1 MSWMHYNP
9 HRVDPAQLDA
19 ITSGEARVQLRDEL
33 MEVVRAAATR
43 KSQQHQLLIG
53 ARGAGKTHLLR
64 VVAHRTAT
72 TPELDARWRAV
83 VLPEEQGIRGP
94 SELFSA
100 IALRLAAE
108 LERKGDPDQR
118 ELAQEV
124 RQSVERK
131 RGEEAR
137 RVGYAGLRRLSRALD
152 RKILG
157 VVENLDGLFYRGV
170 GGNKSSAD
178 TEQWALRTQL
188 QDADFLLLLG
198 AAPTYF
204 GAASDPGAAFHGF
217 FREHVLEALDLDE
230 VLHIAREHLTWVGQ
244 HEPGTRGARAQELL
258 TRFEQRKGRLA
269 GLLRITGGL
278 PRFAHLLVDLMI
290 DSEDADAETQLER
303 VLDEQT
309 PYFQGRLDPRLIPP
323 SELETLATIAR
334 AEGPLRPS
342 ELARRLGQ
350 QTGETSVVLERLRDR
365 GLARRSGAYAGAVA
379 WDVSEPLYR
388 VWMAFREGGAQRVSV
403 VALTEMVASLY
414 SLDELMSRATSTSEE
429 EGDLWGRALVRATM
443 PPTEVAT
450 PEWEERFVRAEEAL
464 AKAEPDS
471 VGRRAALMK
480 FVRSC
485 RFTGRYFLARTVI
498 DELLALSSEDP
509 EDHGWALYQAT
520 WLDPRNLEL
529 AARALKQARAIGQ
542 PALIVK
548 AGGQYMATMAMH
560 GQIEEAT
567 SLGREL
573 LQDALQGKVHND
585 DVSWLADSLGRTLR
599 EPVERLRLF
608 NQALVLASPGSVL
621 EANARL
627 SIAWQETELPARLAG
642 LEAALAIYENLGD
655 SQWQGRT
662 LLYISTTHARLG
674 DLRSASRALCDAVDI
689 MLERD
694 AVIAFEPWQA
704 LHDFAVWGD
713 REVAL
718 LALHEF
724 AACVNYPSLST
735 EAEPWLLRTTVRML
749 AERRHP
755 PEVLVELLDTARGDL
770 TRDHGRRAILDP
782 FVLAARLEVEPREA
796 VLMEVDVTLRAIVD
810 DVLKRVVATRNQPP
824 STAPFW
830 NAAPPKE
837 TPSPRPAKRR
847 RSPV

>member
-108 LERKGDPDQR
+108 LERKGDSDQR
-118 ELAQEV
+118 ELALEV

-152 RKILG
+152 RRILG

-230 VLHIAREHLTWVGQ
+230 VLHIAREHLAWVGQ

-414 SLDELMSRATSTSEE
+414 SLDELMSRAASTSEE
-429 EGDLWGRALVRATM
+429 EGDLWGRALARATM
-443 PPTEVAT
+443 PPTDGAAA
-450 PEWEERFVRAEEAL
+450 EWEESFVRAEAAL
-464 AKAEPDS
+464 AKAEPGS
-471 VGRRAALMK
+471 VGRRAALRE

-485 RFTGRYFLARTVI
+485 RLTGRYALARTVI
-498 DELLALSSEDP
+498 DELLSLSSKDP
-509 EDHGWALYQAT
+509 DEHGWALYEAT

-529 AARALKQARAIGQ
+529 AKNALAQARAVGG
-542 PALIVK
+542 ADLIIL
-548 AGGQYMATMAMH
+548 AGGQCMATLAAH
-560 GQIEEAT
+560 GQRAEAIA
-567 SLGREL
+567 LGRGL
-573 LQDALQGKVHND
+573 LHEASQGEVHSDN
-585 DVSWLADSLGRTLR
+585 VSWLAESLGRRIPER
-599 EPVERLRLF
+599 EEKLRLF
-608 NQALVLASPGSVL
+608 THARELATPGSVA
-621 EANARL
+621 EANVRYCM
-627 SIAWQETELPARLAG
+627 AWLETELPARLAG
-642 LEAALAIYENLGD
+642 LEAALAIFRKLGIFR
-655 SQWQGRT
+655 WQGRT
-662 LLYISTTHARLG
+662 LLDISTTHARLG

-694 AVIAFEPWQA
+694 ALIAFEPWQA

-718 LALHEF
+718 LTLHEF
-724 AACVNYPSLST
+724 AACVNYPSLSA
-735 EAEPWLLRTTVRML
+735 EAEPWLLRTAVRML
-749 AERRHP
+749 AERRLS

-810 DVLKRVVATRNQPP
+810 DVLKRVVTARNHPP

-830 NAAPPKE
+830 TVAPPNE
-837 TPSPRPAKRR
+837 APPPRPAKRR
-847 RSPV
+847 RRAV